1 MFSAEGFQPMLR
13 FSMKYN
19 FRQNGG
25 GLRVM
30 CSVWE
35 GGLEGVEEGRPA
47 SLRLPTSLAAVQA
60 LPSGL
65 LVLLDQV
72 RHYSYTVS

>member
-1 MFSAEGFQPMLR
+1 
-13 FSMKYN
+13 
-19 FRQNGG
+19 
-25 GLRVM
+25 M

-47 SLRLPTSLAAVQA
+47 SLRLPTSLAAVQS

-72 RHYSYTVS
+72 RPYSYIVSYRKVC

>member
-1 MFSAEGFQPMLR
+1 
-13 FSMKYN
+13 
-19 FRQNGG
+19 
-25 GLRVM
+25 M

-72 RHYSYTVS
+72 RPYSCRAYVLYFEAVFRIRIQHFRLNTDPDPGF

>member
-1 MFSAEGFQPMLR
+1 
-13 FSMKYN
+13 
-19 FRQNGG
+19 
-25 GLRVM
+25 M

-60 LPSGL
+60 LPSGV

-72 RHYSYTVS
+72 RPYSYTVSYRAYVSSWTLKQCFGSVFV

>member
-1 MFSAEGFQPMLR
+1 
-13 FSMKYN
+13 MKYN
-19 FRQNGG
+19 FRQTEW
-25 GLRVM
+25 RWVEVM

-72 RHYSYTVS
+72 RPYSYRAYVSCTLKQCF

>member
-1 MFSAEGFQPMLR
+1 
-13 FSMKYN
+13 
-19 FRQNGG
+19 
-25 GLRVM
+25 M

-35 GGLEGVEEGRPA
+35 GGLECVEEGRPA

-72 RHYSYTVS
+72 RPCSYTVSYRKVRSPSFGSWWKPYQTVAF